1 MLLGFLC
8 IIFIGE
14 LGFCLHKGLGPIKLF
29 ETEQTQTFSIQCTHA
44 QLTDAGKTAI
54 VNAHNKLRSTLAQGK
69 YNISGDIRRAATN
82 MKMIGWNDD
91 LAIKAYRSIYQC
103 PSNIARPNP
112 AETGCNI
119 RVVDAVGTQVA
130 DDYAKEAVAFWEKQF
145 QDKGWPV
152 NNTITTDLAS
162 QGLAEATQ
170 MAFSL
175 TGAMGCGVQ
184 KCGSKVATVC
194 YYKYPLVNNNKVYE
208 MGTTCSRCPD
218 FHVCNQPT
226 GLCAYQQVGK

>member
-1 MLLGFLC
+1 MKTFVLLGFLC
-8 IIFIGE
+8 IIFID
-14 LGFCLHKGLGPIKLF
+14 
-29 ETEQTQTFSIQCTHA
+29 THA

-91 LAIKAYRSIYQC
+91 LARDAYRSIYQC
-103 PSNIARPNP
+103 PANIGRPNP
-112 AETGCNI
+112 AETGANI
-119 RVVDAVGTQVA
+119 RVVDAVGTQGP
-130 DDYAKEAVAFWEKQF
+130 DEYAKEAVAFWEKQF

-152 NNTITTDLAS
+152 NNTVANLAS

-194 YYKYPLVNNNKVYE
+194 YYKFPLKNDYLIYE
-208 MGTTCSRCPD
+208 MGTVCSSCPD

-226 GLCAYQQVGK
+226 GLCTYQQVGK